1 MRKDAGW
8 MQKGGTAWLTAQVQ
22 ALNDGV
28 LAGGRVHCLSEQLC
42 GAAVAAKALV
52 HVRLH
57 ATN

>member
-1 MRKDAGW
+1 
-8 MQKGGTAWLTAQVQ
+8 MQVGCKGGTSWLTAQVQ